1 MSKFVTVMSLKW
13 MCNKCQIM
21 SESVFDCA
29 QPESECL
36 TEVKFY
42 PTLNV
47 MSKFVS
53 AMSLEWMCNKCQ
65 IIS

>member
-1 MSKFVTVMSLKW
+1 
-13 MCNKCQIM
+13 MCNECQII

-29 QPESECL
+29 HSESECL

-47 MSKFVS
+47 NVKICI
-53 AMSLEWMCNKCQ
+53 CNE
-65 IIS
+65 SRMNV